1 MSREHDQANQTES
14 PLAQRATLRE
24 RDKKEICGES
34 FACPKITVLQKP
46 LASKALIEPLLLVAV
61 DNPEINNM
69 LKNLKSFLPLDCAS
83 RRLSKVSRY
92 FSRICVIIYLKGEQ
106 EQHPVPGF
114 SQCLRSTKYTESL
127 TKIPRVLTKTG
138 G

>member
-61 DNPEINNM
+61 DNPDINTEM
-69 LKNLKSFLPLDCAS
+69 EYVEKPEVFSVSGLCVASFIKSFA
-83 RRLSKVSRY
+83 
-92 FSRICVIIYLKGEQ
+92 I
-106 EQHPVPGF
+106 F
-114 SQCLRSTKYTESL
+114 SQDLRYYL
-127 TKIPRVLTKTG
+127 FGRRTG
-138 G
+138 ATPG